1 MRTETG
7 FCENA
12 GNAPMR
18 SYCIFHFIMLFTKI
32 QRILFDDIK
41 KAWAKW
47 RTRIRT
53 TNNRLEQRKSFRET
67 GRTSLSFKT
76 LMVYTLGLRMQYRGV
91 YKEECSMK
99 KVCAALFLIILLLA
113 AIVPVSAAG
122 TLR

>member
-1 MRTETG
+1 MQKR
-7 FCENA
+7 
-12 GNAPMR
+12 
-18 SYCIFHFIMLFTKI
+18 
-32 QRILFDDIK
+32 D
-41 KAWAKW
+41 AKR

-53 TNNRLEQRKSFRET
+53 TTRYRSEQEKSFRKT

-76 LMVYTLGLRMQYRGV
+76 LLVYTLGLRMQYRGV

-99 KVCAALFLIILLLA
+99 KVCASLFLIILLLA

>member
-1 MRTETG
+1 MAAV
-7 FCENA
+7 F
-12 GNAPMR
+12 
-18 SYCIFHFIMLFTKI
+18 Y
-32 QRILFDDIK
+32 IK
-41 KAWAKW
+41 KTGDQR

-53 TNNRLEQRKSFRET
+53 TTKYRSEQRKSFRET

-76 LMVYTLGLRMQYRGV
+76 LLVYTLGLRMQYRGV